1 LSSKATQADDII
13 RPNPQTLIR
22 LRYQADRLLLQ
33 NSRIHARQGG
43 AYLSSFKGRGM
54 EYEESRLYLPGDDIR
69 SMDWRVTARTGDPHT
84 KVFRE
89 ERERPVLLWLDLNP
103 SMMFATRGAY
113 KAVIASQAAALL
125 AWSTNAHNDRLGAL
139 LFAGERHTELKPR
152 RGKSAVLELIGRI
165 CDHPAWSSNAR
176 QTASTLAAMTRLRKV
191 SHPGSLIF
199 LLSDFHELDAHGI
212 TQLTSIARHNDV
224 VLIQIYDPVE
234 AELPPP
240 GVYKVSDGKRLLR
253 FSSANEQLRR
263 DYHHRFLQRQL
274 DLTKLCRQHRMYF
287 FSIATTYDVLTA
299 LQQGLGIRATQ
310 KTQFRAAPR

>member
-1 LSSKATQADDII
+1 LGNKATQADDIT
-13 RPNPQTLIR
+13 RPNPQSLIR

-125 AWSTNAHNDRLGAL
+125 GWSTNAHNDRLGAL
-139 LFAGERHTELKPR
+139 LFADGQHTELRPR
-152 RGKSAVLELIGRI
+152 RGKSAVLDLIGRI
-165 CDHPAWSSNAR
+165 CNHPAWSSNS
-176 QTASTLAAMTRLRKV
+176 QQGASTLSAMTRLRKV
-191 SHPGSLIF
+191 AHPGSLIF
-199 LLSDFHELDAHGI
+199 LLSDFHDLDANSR

-224 VLIQIYDPVE
+224 VLIQFYDPLE

-253 FSSANEQLRR
+253 FSSVNESVRR
-263 DYHHRFLQRQL
+263 DYHQRFLQRQL
-274 DLTKLCRQHRMYF
+274 DLSKLCRQHRMYF
-287 FSIATTYDVLTA
+287 FSIATNEDVLA
-299 LQQGLGIRATQ
+299 SLQQGLGIRATQ
-310 KTQFRAAPR
+310 KTQFRAARR